1 MDKLSFPYLK
11 GRYWMN
17 KGMYVG
23 SFDPVTKGHI
33 NILKR
38 ASALF
43 DEVTVVVSASTS
55 KKYWFSAEERAG
67 FIEEA
72 LNGEGITN
80 IRILTHDGLTVKLAE
95 ELEINVL
102 IRGIRSVKDMEFE
115 VDVATLNRIQNQSIE
130 TVFLIADEKYR
141 SISSTMVK
149 EIAYYKGKITELVP
163 TGVEEAMKKH
173 VMKRWPE

>member
-1 MDKLSFPYLK
+1 
-11 GRYWMN
+11 MN

-38 ASALF
+38 ASLLF

-55 KKYWFSAEERAG
+55 KQYWFSAEERAS
-67 FIEEA
+67 FIEATLADEK
-72 LNGEGITN
+72 ITN
-80 IRILTHDGLTVKLAE
+80 INILTHDGLTVKLAE
-95 ELEINVL
+95 KLGINVL

-115 VDVATLNRIQNQSIE
+115 VDVATLNKVQNQSIE

-141 SISSTMVK
+141 SISSSMVK
-149 EIAYYKGKITELVP
+149 EIAFYHGEIGELVP
-163 TGVEEAMKKH
+163 EAVEKAMKDY
-173 VMKRWPE
+173 VSKRWPE

>member
-1 MDKLSFPYLK
+1 MD
-11 GRYWMN
+11 

-38 ASALF
+38 ASLLF

-55 KKYWFSAEERAG
+55 KKYWFSAEDRAG
-67 FIEEA
+67 FIKEA
-72 LNGEGITN
+72 MEDENVTN
-80 IRILTHDGLTVKLAE
+80 VKVLSHDGLTVKLAE
-95 ELEINVL
+95 ELNINVL

-115 VDVATLNRIQNQSIE
+115 VDVATLNKVQNQSIE

-141 SISSTMVK
+141 SISSSMVK
-149 EIAYYKGKITELVP
+149 EIAYYQGKIEEMVP
-163 TGVEEAMKKH
+163 PAVEKAMKEY
-173 VMKRWPE
+173 VNRRWPG

>member
-1 MDKLSFPYLK
+1 MY
-11 GRYWMN
+11 

-38 ASALF
+38 ASLLF
-43 DEVTVVVSASTS
+43 DEVIVVVSASTS
-55 KKYWFSAEERAG
+55 KQYWFSAEERAG
-67 FIEEA
+67 FIEETLA
-72 LNGEGITN
+72 DENITN

-95 ELEINVL
+95 KLGITVL

-115 VDVATLNRIQNQSIE
+115 VDVATLNKIQNQSIE

-141 SISSTMVK
+141 SISSSMVK
-149 EIAYYKGKITELVP
+149 EIAYYQGKIDELVP
-163 TGVEEAMKKH
+163 AAVEKAMIEH
-173 VMKRWPE
+173 VKKRWPE